1 MAAGAL
7 RSRLRALL
15 AVVLLFAAS
24 CTGGETANTTTRPP
38 STTEAVE
45 TPATTTSTTTT
56 STTVPPTPSTVVPTT
71 TTTTATLPPVELP
84 AFDDDNDAVPIDRDV
99 LIDKLPNGLTYYIRE
114 NRAPGGRAQL
124 RLAVRAG
131 SVQEVDEQR
140 GAAHYLEHMMF
151 NGTERF
157 PANELIKVL
166 SRFGAEF
173 GPDVNAYTSYQETV
187 YEIEL
192 ATDDIETVEAGF
204 DVLFEWATAVAL
216 DPEEVDLERGV
227 LVEEWRLRDQGFFGR
242 YFVGVAERLL
252 EGSAFADRS
261 PLADPAQLDTTTPE
275 GLRAF
280 FETWYRT
287 DTMAV
292 VAVGDFD
299 AEAVEEMIIERF
311 SDIATAVD
319 PEPVP
324 SPTVSTGTEPT
335 YFVIADP
342 EFPEAWSELNY
353 PLSSIP
359 NPATVGAIRQGLAFD
374 LAFDMLAKRLE
385 EDRLRG
391 KTPFFDSGRAS
402 NDLVRAHRTPGVLA
416 WADPEKLGTTTE
428 ALLLEVKRA
437 RIFGFSEDEFN
448 RAVEEVRT
456 AVQLRFDERATMQD
470 RDFAADYVE
479 HFIGGRPLPSARE
492 EFDLYQRL
500 LDELTPDQVWET
512 FSATIDTTE
521 PFVIIVAPEN
531 ASDLIPDEAELAAI
545 VERVEAAP
553 VEARADLA
561 VEIETLLERPDR
573 AGVVRRT
580 TFSDTGL
587 PEIQLANGAR
597 IIMFQTPIRDDVV
610 VMRARSPG
618 GWSLVPVEDV
628 IEAEHAS
635 DVTILSGVG
644 GFDQVSLDRF
654 LGDQVVFVRPFVTE
668 VHEGLFGEATT
679 GDLETLF
686 QLINLYMSQPRFEE
700 GARDLWVSEDLQTAR
715 NAELSPDLA
724 VSIAIGDA
732 RFAGDPRFAA
742 VHSVED
748 LETFD
753 LARAAEL
760 YSERFANAGDFV
772 FVFTGDFDV
781 DVLEDLARSY
791 IGTLPGDPAS
801 EGFTDTRPDPPGEI
815 IEIVVEAGTGELGG
829 VTLRFSTELTLDP
842 EIRVRVALLE
852 LILQQRL
859 IDRIR
864 EELSASYSPSSF
876 ASLVEEPVDS
886 VEFTVR
892 ISADP
897 ADLDAVVM
905 AALAE
910 MADLRANGPKPDELL
925 IARQQLLRDYELFSN
940 EGLASDMLFYA
951 EHPDEGFL
959 EVFNRKDRLPGITR
973 SDIRALAR
981 LLLPEDRYID
991 VRLVP
996 IGFG

>member
-1 MAAGAL
+1 MASRAL
-7 RSRLRALL
+7 RSRGAALL
-15 AVVLLFAAS
+15 AVLSLLGAA
-24 CTGGETANTTTRPP
+24 CTGGETTNTTTRAP

-45 TPATTTSTTTT
+45 TPATTTSTTLPPTT
-56 STTVPPTPSTVVPTT
+56 STVLVTT
-71 TTTTATLPPVELP
+71 TTTTTTLPPVELP
-84 AFDDDNDAVPIDRDV
+84 TFDDDDDPIRVDRDV
-99 LIDKLPNGLTYYIRE
+99 LIDTLPNGLTYYIRE
-114 NRAPGGRAQL
+114 NTAPGGRAQL

-131 SVQEVDEQR
+131 SVQEVDDQR

-204 DVLFEWATAVAL
+204 EVLFEWATAVTL

-227 LVEEWRLRDQGFFGR
+227 LLEEWRLRDQRFFGR
-242 YFVGVAERLL
+242 YFIGVADRLL
-252 EGSAFADRS
+252 EGTAYADRR

-287 DTMAV
+287 DTMAI

-299 AEAVEEMIIERF
+299 AAAVEQMIIERF
-311 SDIATAVD
+311 SDIATAAD

-324 SPTVSTGTEPT
+324 SPTIGAATETT

-353 PLSSIP
+353 PLASIP
-359 NPATVGAIRQGLAFD
+359 NPGTVGAIRQGLAFD

-391 KTPFFDSGRAS
+391 TTPFFDSGRAS

-416 WADPEKLGTTTE
+416 WAEPEKLGITTE

-437 RIFGFSEDEFN
+437 RIFGFAEDEFD
-448 RAVEEVRT
+448 RAVEEIRS
-456 AVQLRFDERATMQD
+456 AVQFRFDERATRQD
-470 RDFAADYVE
+470 REFAAAYVE
-479 HFIGGRPLPSARE
+479 NFIGGGALPSARD
-492 EFDLYQRL
+492 EFDLYRRL
-500 LDELTPDQVWET
+500 LDELTADQVWET

-531 ASDLIPDEAELAAI
+531 ASDVIPDEAELAAI
-545 VERVEAAP
+545 VERVKAAP
-553 VEARADLA
+553 VEPRSD
-561 VEIETLLERPDR
+561 VVIEIDTLLERPDGAR
-573 AGVVRRT
+573 VIRRG
-580 TFSDTGL
+580 TFSNTGL
-587 PEIQLANGAR
+587 PEIVLANGAR
-597 IIMFQTPIRDDVV
+597 IVMFRTPIRDDVV

-644 GFDQVSLDRF
+644 DYDQVSLDRF
-654 LGDQVVFVRPFVTE
+654 LADQVVFVRPFISE

-679 GDLETLF
+679 SDLETLF
-686 QLINLYMSQPRFEE
+686 QLINLYMSQPRFSE

-715 NAELSPDLA
+715 NAGLSPDLA
-724 VSIAIGDA
+724 VTIAIQDA

-753 LARAAEL
+753 LTRAAEI
-760 YSERFANAGDFV
+760 YSERFENAGDFV

-801 EGFTDTRPDPPGEI
+801 EGFTDTRPDPPAEI
-815 IEIVVEAGTGELGG
+815 VEIVVEAGTGELGG

-842 EIRVRVALLE
+842 ETRVRVAMLE

-859 IDRIR
+859 TDRIR

-876 ASLVEEPVDS
+876 AGLVEEPVDS

-897 ADLDAVVM
+897 ADLDAVVV

-910 MADLRANGPKPDELL
+910 IADLRANGPTEDELA
-925 IARQQLLRDYELFSN
+925 IARAQLERDYELFSN

-951 EHPDEGFL
+951 EHPGEGFL
-959 EVFNRKDRLPGITR
+959 EVFDRAKRLPAITIN
-973 SDIRALAR
+973 DIRDLAR
-981 LLLPEDRYID
+981 LLLAQDRYID